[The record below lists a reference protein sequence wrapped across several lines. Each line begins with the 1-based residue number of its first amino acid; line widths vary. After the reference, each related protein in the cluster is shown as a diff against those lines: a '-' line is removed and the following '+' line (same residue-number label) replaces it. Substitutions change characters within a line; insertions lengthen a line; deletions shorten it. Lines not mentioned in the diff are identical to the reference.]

1 MKQMDNL
8 LSVDSGNDII
18 ITPNQDSN
26 YFLTYLRNNINLLN
40 EKDRRQFIGSTEKI
54 IRDSKD
60 YSKYIAKLKNEV
72 PGARTCALFNNI
84 DDSMVPIEMHHGPI
98 FTLAEICV
106 VVLNHYMKNNKEIDS
121 FDIADEV
128 LEIHYDGLVQTV
140 FLCKMAH
147 NIVSNKKIQKNTF
160 ISLDH
165 AIGDVV
171 GFITKYADAITYY
184 EVNKIRNYLYLSD
197 LYAKNEGPNIYDYL
211 KQSVKSF
218 KDAVPK
224 EDRHES

>member
-1 MKQMDNL
+1 MKQIDNL

-72 PGARTCALFNNI
+72 PGTRTCALFNNV

-147 NIVSNKKIQKNTF
+147 NIVSNKKIQKNAF